1 MTDGLANVG
10 STYPAPL
17 VGLCANGLESGITTS
32 TIGFG
37 EDYDE
42 ELLRS
47 MAEAGGG
54 HSYYIE
60 NPDQAP
66 GVFEEEIEGLLS
78 LAAQNIEVK
87 IKPEQSV
94 ELINIHNNYPSH
106 GTPEGIA

>member
-1 MTDGLANVG
+1 MDSLRVTV
-10 STYPAPL
+10 
-17 VGLCANGLESGITTS
+17 TTS

-78 LAAQNIEVK
+78 LAAQNIEVN
-87 IKPEQSV
+87 IEPEQFV
-94 ELINIHNNYPSH
+94 ELVNVHNNYPSRD
-106 GTPEGIA
+106 GPDGITGALESRNARSA